1 MMLQTRICSFELD
14 PRGFVLATMDR
25 GAELEGSDAREALEA
40 TWAVAGDQRTR
51 VLVDMRL
58 IRSETR
64 EAQQEFV
71 SDYSATVC
79 SAVAILIG
87 SPVSR
92 VIGNFFLRLN
102 KHQVPTKL
110 FNDADAA
117 VSWLLTN
124 DP

>member
-1 MMLQTRICSFELD
+1 MLRTRICSFELD
-14 PRGFVLATMDR
+14 PRGFVTATMNH
-25 GAELEGSDAREALEA
+25 GAELEGCDAREALEA
-40 TWAVAGDQRTR
+40 TWSVAGDRRTR

-58 IRSETR
+58 IRSESR

-71 SDYSATVC
+71 GDYGATVC

-102 KHQVPTKL
+102 KHQVPTNL

-117 VSWLLTN
+117 VDWLLTN
-124 DP
+124 DV

>member
-1 MMLQTRICSFELD
+1 MLRTRICSFESD
-14 PRGFVLATMDR
+14 PRGFVSATMSH
-25 GAELEGSDAREALEA
+25 GAEIEGCDAREALEV
-40 TWAVAGDQRTR
+40 TWTAAGEQRTR

-79 SAVAILIG
+79 SAVAIVIG

-110 FNDADAA
+110 FTDADAA
-117 VSWLLTN
+117 VDWLLTN
-124 DP
+124 NA

>member
-1 MMLQTRICSFELD
+1 MMRTRICSFESD
-14 PRGFVLATMDR
+14 PRGFVRATMNR
-25 GAELEGSDAREALEA
+25 GAELEGCDAREALEA
-40 TWAVAGDQRTR
+40 TWKVAGEQRTR

-58 IRSETR
+58 VRSETR

-117 VSWLLTN
+117 VAWLVSN
-124 DP
+124 NA

>member
-1 MMLQTRICSFELD
+1 MLQTRICSFESD
-14 PRGFVLATMDR
+14 PRGFVRATMSR
-25 GAELEGSDAREALEA
+25 GAELEGRDAREALES

-79 SAVAILIG
+79 SAVGILIG

-110 FNDADAA
+110 FNDGDAA